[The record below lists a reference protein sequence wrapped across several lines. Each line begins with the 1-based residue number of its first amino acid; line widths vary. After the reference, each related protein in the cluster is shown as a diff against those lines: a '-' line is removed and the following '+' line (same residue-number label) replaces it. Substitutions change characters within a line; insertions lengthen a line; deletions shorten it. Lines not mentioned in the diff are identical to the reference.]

1 MSEHIS
7 ARRAW
12 HDTYFIKTPNKIEML
27 AQNTT
32 LGTMISQMVWERA
45 RDAENPDYRKRLIVG
60 SHMTLTGTTS
70 RSAKLGYVQPDVD
83 LLAKVKRCIQNMP
96 TEHQLFGHY
105 FYGPFADD
113 IREQLAEFVTG
124 FIFSELEEIIP
135 DALKTIRQR
144 YRALCLI
151 RAISDSHYRTI
162 FGGEPLFSVI
172 NNPSRFDS
180 GRAYSS
186 FKICDYV
193 KQKYNVSIN
202 AKNWQR
208 DAEPMHDA
216 ICKVIGDVERK
227 CLGQVAGMIKEF
239 SDQKEAC

>member
-113 IREQLAEFVTG
+113 IREQLQGFVCGNLFDMVESQIPAE
-124 FIFSELEEIIP
+124 
-135 DALKTIRQR
+135 LKSAKQR
-144 YRALCLI
+144 WRAMCLVK
-151 RAISDSHYRTI
+151 AMAANHYATV
-162 FGGEPLFSVI
+162 FGG
-172 NNPSRFDS
+172 NPIFTAIDNAGRFDS
-180 GRAYSS
+180 GRTFSTT
-186 FKICDYV
+186 KICDYIRIRF
-193 KQKYNVSIN
+193 KLDMKPQ
-202 AKNWQR
+202 NWKR
-208 DAEPMHDA
+208 DCDAVHDA
-216 ICKVIGDVERK
+216 IVHAIENTERK
-227 CLGQVAGMIKEF
+227 ILGEVAMEIRNF
-239 SDQKEAC
+239 SDQKTAC